1 MSEAT
6 GGAMRDAPDALLRRV
21 RLVPLIVIEDAARAG
36 ALGNALAAGG
46 LPIAEVAFRTP
57 AARESLARMAGEC
70 PDVLVGA
77 GTVLSV
83 EQVIDAQRAGAR
95 FIVAPGLNARVV
107 ERCQEFGLP
116 VFPGVCTPT
125 EVEAALE
132 LGLTTLK
139 FFPAEPMGG
148 LPFLQAIA
156 APYRDVDFIPTG
168 GITAANLPS
177 YLAFSRVAACGGS
190 WMAPAAWIASGA
202 FDKVSAAAR
211 EAVALVH
218 AHTPQR

>member
-1 MSEAT
+1 MIDSPEAV
-6 GGAMRDAPDALLRRV
+6 LRRV
-21 RLVPLIVIEDAARAG
+21 RLVPLIVIEDASKAG

-46 LPIAEVAFRTP
+46 LPIAEVAFRTA
-57 AARESLARMAGEC
+57 AARDSLARMAAEC

-83 EQVIDAQRAGAR
+83 EQVNDAQRAGAR
-95 FIVAPGLNARVV
+95 FIVAPGLNPRVV
-107 ERCQEFGLP
+107 GRCQELELP
-116 VFPGVCTPT
+116 VFPGACTPT
-125 EVEAALE
+125 EVEAAME
-132 LGLTTLK
+132 LGLRTLK

-148 LPFLQAIA
+148 LKFLQAIA

-177 YLAFSRVAACGGS
+177 YLASERVAACGGS
-190 WMAPAAWIASGA
+190 WMAPSSWIASGE

-211 EAVALVH
+211 EAVALVQ
-218 AHTPQR
+218 AHTPPR